1 MRFPPPTSCTLLL
14 KVLYPVVWLVN
25 GLANLV
31 LKPFRVHT
39 NVELMEHLNREE
51 LRTLVKE
58 GGKQIPDDHQRMLVN
73 ILDLEQATIEDVMIP
88 RQDIVGIDLDDDWD
102 EILLQLTQTVYTRM
116 PVYRDSIDQVEGLLH
131 IRTVIAKLAH
141 GELTY
146 EDLKRSVRR
155 PYFIPEG
162 TALTQQLLEFQ
173 RRERRMGL
181 VVDEYGDIQGL
192 VTLDDILEEIVGEY
206 TPESRARIARD
217 PPAGRR
223 QLPGGRRRS
232 AAHAEP
238 HAGLGP
244 ARRRGQHAERPAAGG
259 TGGNPHRQG
268 KPENRPAHH
277 DHPRDQG
284 KRHRQGADQTQLGAG
299 TSLSDLWLAQ
309 IAFSSA
315 SATCCNGTTSQPL
328 DRLARRVRGRNQGP
342 LEAVSGGFPQAL
354 LTVMHRADFARQSD
368 FAETDHAVGRRAVA
382 KTGKQRQQHRQIGP
396 GLGDA
401 HAPHHVDEHIVIG
414 QRNPAVAMQHR
425 QHHGQA
431 VVLQPQ
437 RNPPRVVQV
446 AEVDQRLHF
455 QQDGPGAFAHHG
467 DDAAR
472 NRLLDAR
479 TERWPRDS

>member
-1 MRFPPPTSCTLLL
+1 MEEVPLSTLYIVLFVLILLSGFFSSSETGLMAINKYRLRHLANMGHRGAKLAQILLRKPDRLIGLILLGNNLVNIMAASIATIIGIRLFGTSGVWIASLILTVVILIFSEVAPKTLAAVHPERVAFPASYILYVML

-102 EILLQLTQTVYTRM
+102 EILRQLTSTVYTRM

-141 GELTY
+141 GELNFD
-146 EDLKRSVRR
+146 DLKRAVRR

-206 TPESRARIARD
+206 TPESRARTREI
-217 PPAGRR
+217 
-223 QLPGGRRRS
+223 
-232 AAHAEP
+232 
-238 HAGLGP
+238 
-244 ARRRGQHAERPAAGG
+244 
-259 TGGNPHRQG
+259 
-268 KPENRPAHH
+268 
-277 DHPRDQG
+277 
-284 KRHRQGADQTQLGAG
+284 
-299 TSLSDLWLAQ
+299 
-309 IAFSSA
+309 
-315 SATCCNGTTSQPL
+315 
-328 DRLARRVRGRNQGP
+328 
-342 LEAVSGGFPQAL
+342 
-354 LTVMHRADFARQSD
+354 
-368 FAETDHAVGRRAVA
+368 
-382 KTGKQRQQHRQIGP
+382 
-396 GLGDA
+396 
-401 HAPHHVDEHIVIG
+401 
-414 QRNPAVAMQHR
+414 
-425 QHHGQA
+425 
-431 VVLQPQ
+431 
-437 RNPPRVVQV
+437 
-446 AEVDQRLHF
+446 
-455 QQDGPGAFAHHG
+455 
-467 DDAAR
+467 
-472 NRLLDAR
+472 RLLDDGSYLVDGGVSLR
-479 TERWPRDS
+479 TLNRTLDWALPEDEASTLNGLLLEELGEIPTGKASLKIGPHIMTILEIKENVVGKVLIKPNWIPE

>member
-1 MRFPPPTSCTLLL
+1 MEEIPLSTLYIVLLVLLLLSGFFSSSETGLMAINKYRLRHLANMGHRGAKLAQLLLRKPDRLIGLILLGNNLVNIMAASIATIIGIRLFGTNGVWIASLALTVVILIFSEVAPKTLAAVHPERVAFPASFILYPLL

-31 LKPFRVHT
+31 LKPFKVHT

-141 GELTY
+141 GELNY
-146 EDLKRSVRR
+146 EDLKRAVRR

-206 TPESRARIARD
+206 TPESRARSREI
-217 PPAGRR
+217 
-223 QLPGGRRRS
+223 
-232 AAHAEP
+232 
-238 HAGLGP
+238 
-244 ARRRGQHAERPAAGG
+244 
-259 TGGNPHRQG
+259 
-268 KPENRPAHH
+268 
-277 DHPRDQG
+277 
-284 KRHRQGADQTQLGAG
+284 
-299 TSLSDLWLAQ
+299 
-309 IAFSSA
+309 
-315 SATCCNGTTSQPL
+315 
-328 DRLARRVRGRNQGP
+328 
-342 LEAVSGGFPQAL
+342 
-354 LTVMHRADFARQSD
+354 
-368 FAETDHAVGRRAVA
+368 
-382 KTGKQRQQHRQIGP
+382 
-396 GLGDA
+396 
-401 HAPHHVDEHIVIG
+401 
-414 QRNPAVAMQHR
+414 
-425 QHHGQA
+425 
-431 VVLQPQ
+431 
-437 RNPPRVVQV
+437 
-446 AEVDQRLHF
+446 
-455 QQDGPGAFAHHG
+455 
-467 DDAAR
+467 
-472 NRLLDAR
+472 RLLDDGSYLVDGGVSLR
-479 TERWPRDS
+479 TLNRTLDWELDEDEASTLNGLLLEELGEIPTGKASLKIGPHIMTILEIKENVVGKVLIKPNWIPE

>member
-1 MRFPPPTSCTLLL
+1 MEEIPLSTLYIVLLVLILLSGFFSSSETGLMAINKYRLRHLANMGHRGAKLAQLLLRKPDRLIGLILLGNNLVNIMAASIATIIGIRLFGTNGVWIASLALTVVILIFSEVAPKTLAAVHPERVAFPASFILYPLL

-31 LKPFRVHT
+31 LKPFKVHT

-146 EDLKRSVRR
+146 EDLKRAVRR

-206 TPESRARIARD
+206 TAESRARSREI
-217 PPAGRR
+217 
-223 QLPGGRRRS
+223 
-232 AAHAEP
+232 
-238 HAGLGP
+238 
-244 ARRRGQHAERPAAGG
+244 
-259 TGGNPHRQG
+259 
-268 KPENRPAHH
+268 
-277 DHPRDQG
+277 
-284 KRHRQGADQTQLGAG
+284 
-299 TSLSDLWLAQ
+299 
-309 IAFSSA
+309 
-315 SATCCNGTTSQPL
+315 
-328 DRLARRVRGRNQGP
+328 
-342 LEAVSGGFPQAL
+342 
-354 LTVMHRADFARQSD
+354 
-368 FAETDHAVGRRAVA
+368 
-382 KTGKQRQQHRQIGP
+382 
-396 GLGDA
+396 
-401 HAPHHVDEHIVIG
+401 
-414 QRNPAVAMQHR
+414 
-425 QHHGQA
+425 
-431 VVLQPQ
+431 
-437 RNPPRVVQV
+437 
-446 AEVDQRLHF
+446 
-455 QQDGPGAFAHHG
+455 
-467 DDAAR
+467 
-472 NRLLDAR
+472 RLLDDGSYLVDGGVSLR
-479 TERWPRDS
+479 TLNRTLDWALDEDEASTLNGLLLEELGEIPTGKASLKIGPHIMTILEIKENVVGKVLIKPNWIPE